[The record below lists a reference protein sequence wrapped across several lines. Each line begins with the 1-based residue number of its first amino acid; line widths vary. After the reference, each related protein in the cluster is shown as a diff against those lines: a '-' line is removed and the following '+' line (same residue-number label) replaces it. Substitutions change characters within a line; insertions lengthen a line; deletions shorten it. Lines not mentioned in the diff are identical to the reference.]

1 MFFSDWR
8 SFSHRPTRV
17 RRSRSLRVRCE
28 ELEPRF
34 QPSVAPFFFTTGS
47 PDGQIATLSRT
58 ASTGKLETE
67 TADDFVTTAPTK
79 ITDASFIGLLVG
91 GATPA
96 NVQDVEIELYH
107 VFPVDS
113 ANPPDGRVIT
123 RVKSPSDNNFAAADG
138 ALGQLSYTTTPLN
151 PSFHAANSVVNG
163 INPLPNQFTGG
174 EGPVTGQEV
183 QFNVH
188 FNTPFSLN
196 ANDHIFFRPE
206 VDLGSAGNFLWL
218 SAPKPILPAP
228 LGVGTPF
235 ADDLQTWTR
244 TDGPGALAPDWER
257 IGTDITHQGPFN
269 ASFSLSG
276 ETFTTSLDSL
286 SQNAAPEGSSDLPI
300 TAFGSEFTN
309 QSIVLF
315 NRMPLATTFVNT
327 GQLQATIPA
336 ALLAAEG
343 TANITVFDPQG
354 GLSNAQK
361 FGITENVP
369 ALSASAT
376 HGRSLQNVT
385 VSGQVFDQALEDHQ
399 VRIDWGDGTVQ
410 VLDLGSGRGGP
421 FSLFHHYSGRGPRVR
436 TINLTARDDVGTVSS
451 PLLLHVRVHR

>member
-8 SFSHRPTRV
+8 SLSHRPTRV
-17 RRSRSLRVRCE
+17 RRSRGLSVRCE
-28 ELEPRF
+28 ELEPRI
-34 QPSVAPFFFTTGS
+34 QQSAIPFFFSTGS

-67 TADDFVTTAPTK
+67 TADDFVTTLPTN

-96 NVQDVEIELYH
+96 NVRDVEIELYH

-123 RVKSPSDNNFAAADG
+123 RANSPSDNNFAAADG
-138 ALGQLSYTTTPLN
+138 ALGQLSFTTTVLN
-151 PSFHAANSVVNG
+151 PSFHAFNSVVNG
-163 INPLPNQFTGG
+163 INPKPNQFTGG

-188 FNTPFSLN
+188 FNTPFRSMRM
-196 ANDHIFFRPE
+196 IT
-206 VDLGSAGNFLWL
+206 SS
-218 SAPKPILPAP
+218 SAPRSTW
-228 LGVGTPF
+228 GTP
-235 ADDLQTWTR
+235 ATSCGSPHRSRSSSLRARRSRMICKPGHELTARALR
-244 TDGPGALAPDWER
+244 TDWER

-269 ASFSLSG
+269 ASFSLTGTS
-276 ETFTTSLDSL
+276 FTTSLSSL
-286 SQNAAPEGSSDLPI
+286 SQNAAPEGSGDLAI

-309 QSIVLF
+309 QSTVLF
-315 NRMPLATTFVNT
+315 NGQPLATSFVNT

-343 TANITVFDPQG
+343 TAKITVSDPQN
-354 GLSNAQK
+354 GLSNAQT
-361 FGITENVP
+361 FSITENVP
-369 ALSASAT
+369 AVSASVSQ
-376 HGRSLQNVT
+376 GRSLQNVT
-385 VSGQVFDQALEDHQ
+385 VSGQVVDQAFEDHQ
-399 VRIDWGDGTVQ
+399 VRVDWGDGTIQ

-421 FSLFHHYSGRGPRVR
+421 FSLFHHYKRGGPRVR
-436 TINLTARDDVGTVSS
+436 TINLTARDDVGTVS
-451 PLLLHVRVHR
+451 PTLLLHVRVHR